1 MCQDKEAND
10 AFIQKKKNV
19 SSFKTEAQRFLELK
33 QKCSIKVKKSS
44 CGKFEIMKKLV
55 INGKS

>member
-10 AFIQKKKNV
+10 AFIKKKKV

-44 CGKFEIMKKLV
+44 CGKFEIMKRLV

>member
-1 MCQDKEAND
+1 MLSL
-10 AFIQKKKNV
+10 KKKNV

-44 CGKFEIMKKLV
+44 CGKFEIMKRLV